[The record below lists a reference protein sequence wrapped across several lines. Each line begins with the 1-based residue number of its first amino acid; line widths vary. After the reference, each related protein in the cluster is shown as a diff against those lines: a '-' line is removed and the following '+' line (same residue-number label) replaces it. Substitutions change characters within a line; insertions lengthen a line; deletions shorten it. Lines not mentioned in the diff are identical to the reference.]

1 MFKTVL
7 VSVDVSLPEEAR
19 KILIAAK
26 ALTASWECD
35 LHVVTVVPDVGMA
48 IVGAYLDKRF
58 EDQSHD
64 AAEIELK
71 TAMTEVGID
80 ARAHVAAGTVYDRVI
95 QLADTIGADLI
106 LISAHSP
113 ELKDYLLGSNAA
125 RIVRHSQKSVLVLR
139 I

>member
-7 VSVDVSLPEEAR
+7 VSVDVSQPEETR
-19 KILIAAK
+19 KILNAAK
-26 ALTASWECD
+26 ALTTSWECD

-48 IVGAYLDKRF
+48 IVGSFLDKRF

-64 AAEIELK
+64 AAEIELNGAIAD
-71 TAMTEVGID
+71 TGID
-80 ARAHVAAGTVYDRVI
+80 AQAHVAAGTVYDRVI
-95 QLADTIGADLI
+95 QMANTIGAELI